1 MREAGRRSGYMPLSG
16 TASGRP
22 LMINSV
28 SCRGHRQILLATFP
42 RPKTAFPQLKSPF
55 KATRRRNLSLKQ
67 VAQAAEFVTQL
78 ARVQAELRQERGVVV
93 VIGVDLIGKL
103 LRRLLGLVVLALA
116 LQQLDDLVLA
126 DVHARFP
133 SRKED
138 DRELSRI
145 LPGVAYWP
153 AVQARSA
160 CRAVRVGVG
169 AGFFDLLLAYG
180 LADFVLVGDL
190 LGAQADPLHRNGF
203 LFHHRTLGM
212 KSDLVFCFGNVGA
225 GRCRVTAG
233 LGDRLPLHATFS

>member
-1 MREAGRRSGYMPLSG
+1 MVPRRGIWRAASHKAGGQPG
-16 TASGRP
+16 
-22 LMINSV
+22 
-28 SCRGHRQILLATFP
+28 
-42 RPKTAFPQLKSPF
+42 
-55 KATRRRNLSLKQ
+55 LKQ

-78 ARVQAELRQERGVVV
+78 ARVQTELRQKRGVVV
-93 VIGVDLIGKL
+93 VVGVDLSRKL

-160 CRAVRVGVG
+160 CRAVRVGVE
-169 AGFFDLLLAYG
+169 AGFFDLLLAY
-180 LADFVLVGDL
+180 
-190 LGAQADPLHRNGF
+190 
-203 LFHHRTLGM
+203 
-212 KSDLVFCFGNVGA
+212 
-225 GRCRVTAG
+225 
-233 LGDRLPLHATFS
+233 